1 MTNEKFKTV
10 CDVAVVGSFFGLC
23 GFLAHKAFKSAK
35 ENKEYE
41 RYKEER
47 KEQIKADQEKRQQE
61 IKLEEYRG
69 MTPEQKF
76 ALKEKELE
84 VRKLEAEAKKKVE
97 NVKKE
102 ITKEVTN
109 SLEPKLKSIA
119 HDEVCDIFK
128 GFNKAKE
135 ASISPNISL
144 DLSSVGSALSKI
156 NKGGK

>member
-1 MTNEKFKTV
+1 MTAF
-10 CDVAVVGSFFGLC
+10 GGFLGLC
-23 GFLAHKAFKSAK
+23 AFITHKAFKSAK

-41 RYKEER
+41 RQKEER
-47 KEQIKADQEKRQQE
+47 KEQLKAEQEKRQQE

-84 VRKLEAEAKKKVE
+84 VRKLEAEAKQKVDK
-97 NVKKE
+97 VKKDV
-102 ITKEVTN
+102 TKDVINT
-109 SLEPKLKSIA
+109 LEPRLTSIA

-135 ASISPNISL
+135 SSISPNISL
-144 DLSSVGSALSKI
+144 DLSSVGSAISKL
-156 NKGGK
+156 NKGEK